1 MRHARSETF
10 ILPGG
15 ASSHAQAD
23 MATNRPAGPVVEH
36 RSPFGRR
43 RDGADGLDQ
52 DLGSGAMAADVSP
65 RPPQKALQ
73 RRVDSETLLG
83 GERTLVIQHQGDEY
97 TLRLTRLGKLL
108 LTK

>member
-15 ASSHAQAD
+15 AAPHLS
-23 MATNRPAGPVVEH
+23 TNLSDGSDRTVES
-36 RSPFGRR
+36 RSRRR
-43 RDGADGLDQ
+43 RDRAVGPDPDMGGGA
-52 DLGSGAMAADVSP
+52 AAANVTLP
-65 RPPQKALQ
+65 RPQ
-73 RRVDSETLLG
+73 RRIDSETLLG
-83 GERTLVIQHQGDEY
+83 GERTLVIRHQGEEY

>member
-15 ASSHAQAD
+15 NPAIAPRSGSASDPGS
-23 MATNRPAGPVVEH
+23 
-36 RSPFGRR
+36 RSGRR
-43 RDGADGLDQ
+43 FDGADGLDA
-52 DLGSGAMAADVSP
+52 DLEPKRVEMT
-65 RPPQKALQ
+65 RPQ
-73 RRVDSETLLG
+73 RRIASETLLG
-83 GERTLVIQHQGDEY
+83 GERTLVIQHQGEEY

>member
-1 MRHARSETF
+1 
-10 ILPGG
+10 
-15 ASSHAQAD
+15 
-23 MATNRPAGPVVEH
+23 
-36 RSPFGRR
+36 
-43 RDGADGLDQ
+43 
-52 DLGSGAMAADVSP
+52 MAADVSP